1 MMSERYRLSYA
12 ASVLF
17 ARQDERVVGRN
28 FSLHNAG
35 DLGKPRLRVSELPC
49 AHCIEASA
57 DARRREQRIHDC
69 WLSNRSGRRN
79 NAWITYSISAIN

>member
-35 DLGKPRLRVSELPC
+35 DLGKPVC
-49 AHCIEASA
+49 
-57 DARRREQRIHDC
+57 
-69 WLSNRSGRRN
+69 G
-79 NAWITYSISAIN
+79 

>member
-35 DLGKPRLRVSELPC
+35 DLGKPVCGYVNFL
-49 AHCIEASA
+49 AHIVLKRPQTPEGESNAFMTAGYQIEV
-57 DARRREQRIHDC
+57 EGETTH
-69 WLSNRSGRRN
+69 G
-79 NAWITYSISAIN
+79 